1 VASVRR
7 LSAIMF
13 TDMVGSTAA
22 AQADES
28 RALKLR
34 DEQAELVR
42 PLFTAHHGREIKS
55 MGDGFLAEFDSALR
69 AVQCAI
75 DIQQHLHERNSQSG
89 VARIELRIG
98 IHLGDVEQRQSDIF
112 GDAVNIASRIEPLA
126 SPGGVCV
133 SGEVFSQIRNKI
145 PNPLEKLPPKAL
157 KGLQVSIDI
166 YRVVLPWNDRAP
178 PPGPEGPS
186 RLAVLPF
193 ANMSPDPA
201 DMFFADGLTEELITV
216 LSQVRDLRVIARTS
230 VMQYKTTTKTVAQ
243 IGPELGVS
251 SVLEGS
257 VRRAGNRLRITAQL
271 IEVGS
276 DEHLWAKSFD
286 RELDDVFAIQSEI
299 AKQVADALQ
308 IELGKSEA
316 ARLES
321 RPTVRADSYLA
332 YLKGRTL
339 QQDPSRASLEAAKVQ
354 FELALTLDPNNAAA
368 HAGLATTVRKFG
380 IWFADGSERS
390 WMEQVRRSV
399 ARAIELDPNLAEAHY
414 SLALIHH
421 SDLDPIAAEKEV
433 ELALALDPSYAEAHW
448 FYAQLLGNKLRVDEA
463 LQEFALAEAADPL
476 WGQNLW
482 LFASALSWRGRFD
495 EALVRVRKLGE
506 VAPSWWLSAQTL
518 ATYHLARNEL
528 PQALDALRKVEELI
542 EEPRW
547 KPLNRALRYALSGE
561 PEKALEI
568 LRHEET
574 LPTFGQ
580 SAVYVASVYAELGK
594 LDDCFRWLETA
605 YSNHNLPIFLLR
617 FDPREERIRQD
628 PRFDLLLKKMN
639 LA

>member
-1 VASVRR
+1 
-7 LSAIMF
+7 MF

-28 RALKLR
+28 HALPLR

-42 PLFTAHHGREIKS
+42 PLFTAHQGREITS

-98 IHLGDVEQRQSDIF
+98 IHLGGVEQRQSDVF

-133 SGEVFSQIRNKI
+133 SGELFSQIRNKI
-145 PNPLEKLPPKAL
+145 PNQLEKLPPKAL
-157 KGLQVSIDI
+157 KGLQVAIDI
-166 YRVVLPWNDRAP
+166 YRVVLPWNDRSP
-178 PPGPEGPS
+178 PPAEEGPS
-186 RLAVLPF
+186 RLAVLPL

-230 VMQYKTTTKTVAQ
+230 VMQYKTTTKTEAQ

-257 VRRAGNRLRITAQL
+257 VRRAGNHLRITAQL

-276 DEHLWAKSFD
+276 DEHIWAKSFD

-299 AKQVADALQ
+299 ARQVADALK
-308 IELGKSEA
+308 IELGKAEA

-321 RPTVRADSYLA
+321 RPMIRADSYLA
-332 YLKGRTL
+332 CLKGRTL
-339 QQDPSRASLEAAKVQ
+339 QQDPSRASLDAAKVQ
-354 FELALTLDPNNAAA
+354 FELALSQDPNNAAA
-368 HAGLATTVRKFG
+368 HAGLATTIRKFG
-380 IWFADGSERS
+380 VWFTDGSQQS
-390 WMEQVRRSV
+390 WMEQVERSV
-399 ARAIELDPNLAEAHY
+399 ARATELDPNPAEAHY

-421 SDLDPIAAEKEV
+421 INRDPTAAEKEV

-476 WGQNLW
+476 SGQNLW
-482 LFASALSWRGRFD
+482 LFASALSWRGKFD
-495 EALVRVRKLGE
+495 EALVRVRRLSE
-506 VAPSWWLSAQTL
+506 MAPARFLSAQTL

-528 PQALDALRKVEELI
+528 PQALDALRQTEEFV

-547 KPLNRALRYALSGE
+547 KPVYRALQYALFGDQ
-561 PEKALEI
+561 EKAREI
-568 LRHEET
+568 PRHEET

-580 SAVYVASVYAELGK
+580 SAAFVASIDAELGS
-594 LDDCFRWLETA
+594 LDDCFRWLDTA
-605 YSNHNLPIFLLR
+605 LSNHNLPIFLLR
-617 FDPREERIRQD
+617 FDPRAEKIRQD
-628 PRFDLLLKKMN
+628 PRFDVPLKKMN